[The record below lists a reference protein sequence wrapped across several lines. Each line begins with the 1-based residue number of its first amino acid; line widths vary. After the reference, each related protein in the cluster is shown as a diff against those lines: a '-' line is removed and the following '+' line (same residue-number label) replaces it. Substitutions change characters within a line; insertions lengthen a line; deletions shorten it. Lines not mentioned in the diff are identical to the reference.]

1 MILTCLFIEII
12 QVVVDEASEV
22 SSPDNLLSSSG
33 KGKVVEVVTDEDK
46 LFTVGPDFRAF
57 PKQGTR
63 LSYRPAM
70 IRSIR
75 FRESQ
80 HEVSLSPFQ
89 SFRKSMLA
97 LIAPVHAI
105 HASPDLLRCPVT
117 ADTDATYA
125 MVSEEGNISHAT
137 ILALIGRR

>member
-1 MILTCLFIEII
+1 M
-12 QVVVDEASEV
+12 DEASEV

-89 SFRKSMLA
+89 GFRQSMLA

-105 HASPDLLRCPVT
+105 HASLDLLCRSFAAV
-117 ADTDATYA
+117 TDAAQA
-125 MVSEEGNISHAT
+125 MVTVQWHVNHAT
-137 ILALIGRR
+137 VLTLIG